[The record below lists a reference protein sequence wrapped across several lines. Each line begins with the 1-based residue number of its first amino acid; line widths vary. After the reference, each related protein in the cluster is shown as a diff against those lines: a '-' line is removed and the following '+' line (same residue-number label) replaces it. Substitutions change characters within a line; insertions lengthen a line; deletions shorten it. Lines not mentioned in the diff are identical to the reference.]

1 MSHKKYHWPEMTA
14 DYLRSV
20 VEYSPDTGIFTWL
33 VDRHGR
39 GGKSKAG
46 TRAGRKNSKGAIQ
59 IMIDRK
65 DYHAH
70 RLAFLW
76 MTDNWPKNIV
86 DHIDRDPTNNAWKN
100 LREVTPAQNQANR
113 IFTRASKTG
122 LPRGV
127 YLIGSGRYQAQYGRG
142 GYLGVFDTVEDAS
155 AAVQEL
161 INKRGLTEFLPN

>member
-1 MSHKKYHWPEMTA
+1 MSHKKFHWPEMTGE
-14 DYLRSV
+14 YLRSV
-20 VEYSPDTGIFTWL
+20 VKYNPDTGIFTWV

-46 TRAGRKNSKGAIQ
+46 TPAGRKNTKGAIQ

-76 MTDNWPKNIV
+76 MTDSWPKNVV
-86 DHIDRDPTNNAWKN
+86 DHIDRDPTNNAWAN
-100 LREVTPAQNQANR
+100 LRDVTLTQNQANR
-113 IFTRASKTG
+113 TSKTG

-127 YLIGSGRYQAQYGRG
+127 YLLRNGRYQAQYGRD
-142 GYLGVFDTVEDAS
+142 GYLGLFNSVEEAS

-161 INKRGLTEFLPN
+161 IGRRGLTEFLPN